1 MSIFLGLI
9 VHDQVP
15 RDRYIRALTE
25 IEQLIYVHKEELVIL
40 NSDNILKF
48 KIQNSV
54 FWLPKNP
61 IYLNTIYY
69 RITGNDDLQSAIELI
84 WDCLCILKENFPS
97 KLELY
102 QENIDE
108 FNLKEWE
115 NELLRRQLNNLN
127 NRQSNEPLT
136 KDEIEDVFAILNIA
150 QQLQNVK
157 GQEICLNL
165 LNQVQPFF
173 LQTLSQSYLDQLE
186 QIAKGQ
192 HKIIANSLLNKII
205 KVTSNTNNQIT
216 QRPNNHDQ
224 ELINFIRQNP
234 RYEQQFSNSSIIFQ
248 MKETNE
254 IDRICFYLD
263 YTLCKNQMLLKSI
276 KPTIQTIIEKYYD
289 GQYGLG
295 QSELTKYCVFHTLL
309 GQTILNIQQFDTT
322 TIQKIFVIFEEG
334 ILNWIQSLVQMSPKQ
349 IYTLFPSTL
358 LQIYQNQQYSSQIK
372 SHKSNIFSMICN
384 KMGMTANNNKSDQQ
398 KIYQNLDEIKCI
410 SPLLA
415 QFLEQLI

>member
-25 IEQLIYVHKEELVIL
+25 IEQLMYVHKEELVIL

-48 KIQNSV
+48 KIQNSI

-69 RITGNDDLQSAIELI
+69 RITGNDDLQSAIEMI

-108 FNLKEWE
+108 FNLNEWE

-150 QQLQNVK
+150 QQLQNIK

-216 QRPNNHDQ
+216 QRSSNHDQ
-224 ELINFIRQNP
+224 ELINVIRQNP

-263 YTLCKNQMLLKSI
+263 YTLCKNQILLKSI
-276 KPTIQTIIEKYYD
+276 KPTIQIIIDKYYD
-289 GQYGLG
+289 GLYGQD
-295 QSELTKYCVFHTLL
+295 QSEFTKYCVFHTLL
-309 GQTILNIQQFDTT
+309 GQTILNIQQFDNT

-334 ILNWIQSLVQMSPKQ
+334 ILNWIQNLVQMSPKL
-349 IYTLFPSTL
+349 IYNLFPTTL
-358 LQIYQNQQYSSQIK
+358 LQIYQSQQYSSQLK
-372 SHKSNIFSMICN
+372 SHKNNIYSIICK
-384 KMGMTANNNKSDQQ
+384 KMGMTNNDNKSEQQ

-415 QFLEQLI
+415 QFLEQLL

>member
-25 IEQLIYVHKEELVIL
+25 IEQLMYVHKEELVIL

-48 KIQNSV
+48 KIQNSI

-69 RITGNDDLQSAIELI
+69 RITGNDDLQSAIEMI

-108 FNLKEWE
+108 FNLNEWE

-150 QQLQNVK
+150 QQLQNIK

-216 QRPNNHDQ
+216 QRSSNHDS
-224 ELINFIRQNP
+224 ELINIIRQNP

-263 YTLCKNQMLLKSI
+263 YTLCKNQILLKSI
-276 KPTIQTIIEKYYD
+276 KPTIQIIIDKYYD
-289 GQYGLG
+289 GLYGQD
-295 QSELTKYCVFHTLL
+295 QSEFTKYCVFHTLL
-309 GQTILNIQQFDTT
+309 GQTILNIQQFDNT

-334 ILNWIQSLVQMSPKQ
+334 ILNWIQNLVQMTPKL
-349 IYTLFPSTL
+349 IYTLFPTTL
-358 LQIYQNQQYSSQIK
+358 LQIYQSQQYSSQLK
-372 SHKSNIFSMICN
+372 SHKNNIYSIICK
-384 KMGMTANNNKSDQQ
+384 KMGMTNNDNKSEQQ

-415 QFLEQLI
+415 QFLEQLM

>member
-15 RDRYIRALTE
+15 RDRYIRTLTE
-25 IEQLIYVHKEELVIL
+25 IEQLMYVHKEDLEIM

-48 KIQNSV
+48 KIQNSI

-69 RITGNDDLQSAIELI
+69 RITGDDDLQQAIELI

-102 QENIDE
+102 QENIDQ

-136 KDEIEDVFAILNIA
+136 KDEIEDIFGILNIA

-192 HKIIANSLLNKII
+192 HKIIANSLLNKIS

-216 QRPNNHDQ
+216 QRQSNHDQ
-224 ELINFIRQNP
+224 ELIKLIRSNP
-234 RYEQQFSNSSIIFQ
+234 RYEQQLSNSSVIFQ

-263 YTLCKNQMLLKSI
+263 YTLQKNQILLKSI
-276 KPTIQTIIEKYYD
+276 KPTIQTIIDKYYD
-289 GQYGLG
+289 GQYGLD
-295 QSELTKYCVFHTLL
+295 QSELTKYCIFHTLL
-309 GQTILNIQQFDTT
+309 CQTVLNIQQLDNN
-322 TIQKIFVIFEEG
+322 TIQKIFVIIEEG
-334 ILNWIQSLVQMSPKQ
+334 ILNWIQSLVQMSNKQ
-349 IYTLFPSTL
+349 IYSLFPSTL
-358 LQIYQNQQYSSQIK
+358 LQIYSNQQFQSQLK
-372 SHKSNIFSMICN
+372 SHKNNIFSMICN
-384 KMGMTANNNKSDQQ
+384 KMGMTANNKSDQQ
-398 KIYQNLDEIKCI
+398 KIYQNIDEIKCI

-415 QFLEQLI
+415 QFLEQLM

>member
-15 RDRYIRALTE
+15 RDRYIRTLTE
-25 IEQLIYVHKEELVIL
+25 IEQLMYVHKEDLEIM

-48 KIQNSV
+48 KIQNSI

-69 RITGNDDLQSAIELI
+69 RITGDDDLQQAIELI

-102 QENIDE
+102 QENIDQ

-136 KDEIEDVFAILNIA
+136 KDEIEDIFGILNIA

-192 HKIIANSLLNKII
+192 HKIIANSLLNKIQ

-216 QRPNNHDQ
+216 QRQSNHDQ
-224 ELINFIRQNP
+224 ELIKLIRSNP
-234 RYEQQFSNSSIIFQ
+234 RYEQQLSNSSVIFQ

-263 YTLCKNQMLLKSI
+263 YTLQKNQILLKSI
-276 KPTIQTIIEKYYD
+276 KPTIQTIIDKYYD
-289 GQYGLG
+289 GQYGLD
-295 QSELTKYCVFHTLL
+295 QSELTKYCIFHTLL
-309 GQTILNIQQFDTT
+309 CQTVLNIQQLDNN
-322 TIQKIFVIFEEG
+322 TIQKIFVIIEEG
-334 ILNWIQSLVQMSPKQ
+334 ILNWIQSLVQMSNKQ
-349 IYTLFPSTL
+349 IYSLFPSTL
-358 LQIYQNQQYSSQIK
+358 LQIYSNQQFQSQLK
-372 SHKSNIFSMICN
+372 SHKNNIFSMICN
-384 KMGMTANNNKSDQQ
+384 KMGMTANNKSDQQ
-398 KIYQNLDEIKCI
+398 KIYQNMDEIKCI

-415 QFLEQLI
+415 QFLEQLM

>member
-25 IEQLIYVHKEELVIL
+25 IEQLMYVHKEELVIQ

-69 RITGNDDLQSAIELI
+69 RITGNDDLQQAIELI

-127 NRQSNEPLT
+127 NRQSNDPLT
-136 KDEIEDVFAILNIA
+136 KDEIEDIFAILNIA

-186 QIAKGQ
+186 YIAKGQ

-205 KVTSNTNNQIT
+205 KVTANNNNQIT

-224 ELINFIRQNP
+224 ELINLIRQNP
-234 RYEQQFSNSSIIFQ
+234 RYEQQLSNSSVIFQ

-263 YTLCKNQMLLKSI
+263 YTLCKNQILLKSI
-276 KPTIQTIIEKYYD
+276 KPTIQTIIDKYYD
-289 GQYGLG
+289 GQYGLD

-309 GQTILNIQQFDTT
+309 GQTALNIQQFDNT

-334 ILNWIQSLVQMSPKQ
+334 ILNWIQSLVQMSHKQ

-358 LQIYQNQQYSSQIK
+358 LQIYSNQQFQLQLK

-384 KMGMTANNNKSDQQ
+384 KMGMTANNKSDQQ
-398 KIYQNLDEIKCI
+398 KIYQNIDEIKCI

-415 QFLEQLI
+415 QFLEQLM